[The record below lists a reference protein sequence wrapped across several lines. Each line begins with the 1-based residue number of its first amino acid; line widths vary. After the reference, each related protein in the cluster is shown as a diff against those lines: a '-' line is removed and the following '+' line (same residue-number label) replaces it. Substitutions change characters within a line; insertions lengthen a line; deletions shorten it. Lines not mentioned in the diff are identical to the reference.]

1 MFGRVRPPLKRGVYA
16 LKRRIFVGALAP
28 VAAVVCVIGYAPLAQ
43 GETLNEALASA
54 YRYNPQLDAE
64 RARQRATDEEV
75 PRAMSGFRPQID
87 ANGDVNFVNTNTRPD
102 SVGEGRTYPKG
113 YSIDAVQPVFTGLQT
128 VYGVKGAEAAV
139 RSGREQLRSIEQQV
153 LLDAV
158 TAYMDVVRDQS
169 IVQERENNVRVL
181 SKELRATKDRFA
193 VGEVTKTDVAQ
204 AQARR
209 AGAVSALDQA
219 RANLKSRRAVY
230 EQVIGHPP
238 TRLSHPSGY
247 ERLLPKSLGEAKSIG
262 TQENPS
268 VVAALYDEEAARH
281 DVDRIRGELLPTV
294 QLEASYSDRYD
305 SGGGLSQTETTTVTG
320 RLRVPIYQGGEVYA
334 RVRQAKHI
342 HIQRLQQIEQSR
354 TEVEAQITA
363 AWSQLLGVRAQL
375 NSDRVQV
382 ESNRTALNGVREEE
396 RVGQRTVLDVL
407 DAELELLDSQV
418 QLSTTRR
425 NLVVAAYALLSSVG
439 RLEVAQL
446 GVSDPVY
453 DPEVHYHDVRR
464 KWWGVSITDADGHVE
479 IVAPPEEDVLP
490 VK

>member
-1 MFGRVRPPLKRGVYA
+1 M
-16 LKRRIFVGALAP
+16 KRRFLAGALAP
-28 VAAVVCVIGYAPLAQ
+28 VAAAVCVIGYMPLAH

-75 PRAMSGFRPQID
+75 PRAKSGYRPRID

-102 SVGEGRTYPKG
+102 SVTEGRTYPKG

-128 VYGVKGAEAAV
+128 LYGVKGAEASV
-139 RSGREQLRSIEQQV
+139 RSGREQLRTIEQQV

-209 AGAVSALDQA
+209 AGAVSDLDQS

-238 TRLSHPSGY
+238 TRLSYPSGY

-262 TQENPS
+262 MQENPN
-268 VVAALYDEEAARH
+268 VVGALYDEEAARH

-305 SGGGLSQTETTTVTG
+305 SGGGLSQSETATVTG

-334 RVRQAKHI
+334 RVRQAKHT
-342 HIQRLQQIEQSR
+342 HIQRLQQIEQAR

-375 NSDRVQV
+375 SSDGVQV

-407 DAELELLDSQV
+407 DAELELLDAQV

-425 NLVVAAYALLSSVG
+425 NLVVAAYALLASVG

-453 DPEVHYHDVRR
+453 DPEVHYHEVRR
-464 KWWGVSITDADGHVE
+464 KWWGVSITDSEGHVE
-479 IVAPPEEDVLP
+479 IVAPPAEDVAP